1 MKNILII
8 LTGLLSL
15 SIQAQSL
22 YTTAGAQCGAH
33 GSGGCLHY
41 QTPCPPETDAVIHFV
56 LRTDDQGQETAWQ
69 LFDVTDNAVVEAGS
83 NLFSNT
89 TYDISIC
96 AYKDHCYR
104 LTITDA
110 GGNGLDPAKGAYT
123 LAFNGETVAK
133 GGVFTDADTVSLG
146 GCCTDLRVSLQG
158 GVACYDATSGQV
170 MAVAGGGVA
179 PYTYTWSTG
188 ATFTILQRVL
198 PGDDPVSV
206 SVTDAA
212 GCVAADTLAPG
223 ALTQLALAAQTTTP
237 SVKGAADGQIRAV
250 PAGGIA
256 PYTYLWSTGA
266 GTAVAAGLATGNY
279 TVTVQDAGG
288 CSVVQ
293 TVMLPDGPSGA
304 GEVYVALEGFRL
316 FPNPATGNVTIEF
329 SVPDAAQ
336 GQLQLFNPAGQVV
349 LSRPFQ
355 AGSGENQITFQLNK
369 IPQGIYTVYV
379 QVGQAAG
386 MRRLVL
392 MQ

>member
-8 LTGLLSL
+8 LTTLLSL
-15 SIQAQSL
+15 SIRAQSL

-41 QTPCPPETDAVIHFV
+41 QTPCPPETDALIRFV
-56 LRTDDQGQETAWQ
+56 LRTDDAGQETAWQ
-69 LFDVTDNAVVEAGS
+69 LFDVTDNAVVESGD
-83 NLFSNT
+83 NLLSGI
-89 TYDISIC
+89 TYDIAVC
-96 AYKDHCYR
+96 AYNDHCYR

-110 GGNGLDPAKGAYT
+110 GGNGLDPAKGGYT
-123 LAFNGETVAK
+123 LAFNGEAVAT

-146 GCCTDLRVSLQG
+146 GCCTGLQVSLQG
-158 GVACYDATSGQV
+158 GVACYDAQAGQV
-170 MAVAGGGVA
+170 IAAASGGVA
-179 PYTYTWSTG
+179 PYAYTWSTG
-188 ATFTILQRVL
+188 ATYTTLQRVL

-212 GCVAADTLAPG
+212 GCVAADTLALDV
-223 ALTQLALAAQTTTP
+223 LTQLTLAAQTTTP
-237 SVKGAADGQIRAV
+237 GVKGAADGQIRAV

-256 PYTYLWSTGA
+256 PYVYRWSTGA
-266 GTAVAAGLATGNY
+266 NTAVAGGLVAGNY
-279 TVTVQDAGG
+279 TVTVHDAGG
-288 CSVVQ
+288 CSAVQ

-304 GEVYVALEGFRL
+304 GEVYFALEGLRL
-316 FPNPATGNVTIEF
+316 FPNPATGNVAIEF
-329 SVPDAAQ
+329 SVSEAGQ
-336 GQLQLFNPAGQVV
+336 GQLQLFNPAGQPV
-349 LSRPFQ
+349 LSRQFQ
-355 AGSGENQITFQLNK
+355 AGSGVNQFTFGLPK